1 MQAKEAMDRVMGY
14 IDEGRQKINEGLK
27 VNDMMKVEAGQKL
40 IEFGREKQIEANK
53 RLDEILEERDRI
65 EAELFRLQDSKK
77 LKKNNSDAF
86 YSLTV
91 HNFSDQILL
100 FSLSNHSYV
109 VWVMWEFCI
118 TQVTNS

>member
-1 MQAKEAMDRVMGY
+1 MQAKEVMDRVMGY
-14 IDEGRQKINEGLK
+14 IDEGGQKINEGLK

-40 IEFGREKQIEANK
+40 IEFGREKQIEAN
-53 RLDEILEERDRI
+53 
-65 EAELFRLQDSKK
+65 
-77 LKKNNSDAF
+77 NSDAF

-100 FSLSNHSYV
+100 FSLSDHSYV

-118 TQVTNS
+118 TQVTYS